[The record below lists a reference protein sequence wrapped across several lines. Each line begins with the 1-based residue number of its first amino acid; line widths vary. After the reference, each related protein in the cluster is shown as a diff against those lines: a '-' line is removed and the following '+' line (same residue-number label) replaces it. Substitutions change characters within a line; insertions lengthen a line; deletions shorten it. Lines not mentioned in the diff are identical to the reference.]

1 MLSVRQNESRM
12 AIELGGVWNF
22 KLDQETSA
30 ARAPMPG
37 LLRDGEPVAVPASY
51 NDQKDVME
59 YRDHYGWAYYQRTLT
74 VPALLKGQRL
84 WLRFGAVAHS
94 AMVWLGDTLL
104 CTHKGGFLPF
114 EAEITDLAEPGGGLL
129 LTVAVDNRLNHST
142 LPAGNDPTET
152 CLLYTSPSPR
162 D

>member
-12 AIELGGVWNF
+12 AVELGGIWNF

-74 VPALLKGQRL
+74 VPILLKGRDCGCGSARWPTVPWCGWGIPCSVPIRADFCPLRQR
-84 WLRFGAVAHS
+84 
-94 AMVWLGDTLL
+94 
-104 CTHKGGFLPF
+104 
-114 EAEITDLAEPGGGLL
+114 
-129 LTVAVDNRLNHST
+129 
-142 LPAGNDPTET
+142 
-152 CLLYTSPSPR
+152 
-162 D
+162 

>member
-59 YRDHYGWAYYQRTLT
+59 YRDHYG
-74 VPALLKGQRL
+74 
-84 WLRFGAVAHS
+84 
-94 AMVWLGDTLL
+94 
-104 CTHKGGFLPF
+104 
-114 EAEITDLAEPGGGLL
+114 
-129 LTVAVDNRLNHST
+129 
-142 LPAGNDPTET
+142 
-152 CLLYTSPSPR
+152 CLLYTSPIPR
-162 D
+162 DCS